1 MKTNKQGRK
10 AAMRQSAAE
19 TTVILGL
26 FSPLKSSTNEQ
37 HSSGSDLDFA
47 FNMFVF
53 YFMVKSSCSKKKK
66 KKKSSVFPVAK
77 IVPPNSS
84 HCFQMFLPDL

>member
-1 MKTNKQGRK
+1 MKTNKQGGK
-10 AAMRQSAAE
+10 AAMRQSA

-37 HSSGSDLDFA
+37 HSSGSDLDSA

-53 YFMVKSSCSKKKK
+53 IFMVKSSCKKKK
-66 KKKSSVFPVAK
+66 ASSVVPVAK
-77 IVPPNSS
+77 ILPPNSS